1 MTKGGTTVKRFTRT
15 ALLAC
20 AAWLVGTMA
29 ASAADLSIW
38 GLQTF
43 NTAADEYIGTMVK
56 DFGKTAGIDAE
67 YVVVPANVLNQR
79 LAAAFEA
86 HTPPDAFMQGSGAI
100 QFYISRGLTVP
111 IDDVLAEMRKV
122 PGGIYENLVSAGAWQ
137 GTIQAVPLE
146 VDTTPMFVRKDL
158 LDEIGKPVPTT
169 WDELRADALLIQKK
183 HPQISGFGMTVS
195 NSNDAEAAIR
205 IVMWCFGAKVMAAD
219 GKTVVFDSPETRAAY
234 QFVADMFLKDRT
246 IPRSAL
252 TWDDAGNNVAY
263 QTGRAAFVINP
274 PSIYQWLQQNDKKL
288 LASTLMVS
296 VPKGPGPNGMVGNA
310 GGDWTWSVSKDSK
323 HQDQAKAWLKYF
335 YDPVHYKAVVEKVG
349 GRWVPVYPAMMK
361 TIALFAN
368 DPAYAQFDT
377 LARTSIIDGYAGP
390 PNALSGKVW
399 DATILTKALQKV
411 LVDGVSVA
419 DAVQWGQQQI
429 EALAKQ

>member
-1 MTKGGTTVKRFTRT
+1 VKHLGRT

-20 AAWLVGTMA
+20 AAWLAGTVA
-29 ASAADLSIW
+29 ASAADVTVW

-43 NTAADEYIGTMVK
+43 NTAADEYIGTMVT
-56 DFGKTAGIDAE
+56 DFGKTAGISAE

-111 IDDVLAEMRKV
+111 IDDVLADMRKV

-146 VDTTPMFVRKDL
+146 VDVAPLFVRKDL
-158 LDEIGKPVPTT
+158 LDEVGKPVPAT
-169 WDELRADALLIQKK
+169 WDELREDAKLIQAK

-195 NSNDAEAAIR
+195 NSNDAESAIR
-205 IVMWCFGAKVMAAD
+205 IVMWCYGGKVMAED

-263 QTGRAAFVINP
+263 QTGRTPFVINP
-274 PSIYQWLQQNDKKL
+274 PSIYQWLQDNDKKM
-288 LASTLMVS
+288 LASTLMIS
-296 VPKGPGPNGMVGNA
+296 VPKGPGPKGMVGNA
-310 GGDWTWSVSKDSK
+310 GGDWTWSISKDSK
-323 HQDQAKAWLKYF
+323 HQDQAKAWLRYF
-335 YDPVHYKAVVEKVG
+335 YDPTHYRAVVEKVG
-349 GRWVPVYPAMMK
+349 GRWLPVYPEMMK
-361 TIALFAN
+361 QIPLFAN
-368 DPAYAQFDT
+368 NPAYTQFDAI
-377 LARTSIIDGYAGP
+377 ARTAVIDGYSGP

-411 LVDGVSVA
+411 LVDGVSVP
-419 DAVQWGQQQI
+419 DAVSWGQKQI
-429 EALAKQ
+429 EDLAKAN

>member
-1 MTKGGTTVKRFTRT
+1 
-15 ALLAC
+15 
-20 AAWLVGTMA
+20 
-29 ASAADLSIW
+29 
-38 GLQTF
+38 
-43 NTAADEYIGTMVK
+43 
-56 DFGKTAGIDAE
+56 
-67 YVVVPANVLNQR
+67 
-79 LAAAFEA
+79 
-86 HTPPDAFMQGSGAI
+86 
-100 QFYISRGLTVP
+100 
-111 IDDVLAEMRKV
+111 
-122 PGGIYENLVSAGAWQ
+122 
-137 GTIQAVPLE
+137 
-146 VDTTPMFVRKDL
+146 MFVRKDL

-169 WDELRADALLIQKK
+169 WDELREDASLVQKK

-195 NSNDAEAAIR
+195 NSNDAESAIR
-205 IVMWCFGAKVMAAD
+205 IVMWCYGGKIMAED
-219 GKTVVFDSPETRAAY
+219 GKTVTFDSPETRAAY

-263 QTGRAAFVINP
+263 QTGRALFVINP
-274 PSIYQWLQQNDKKL
+274 PSIYQWLQQNDQKM

-296 VPKGPGPNGMVGNA
+296 VPKGPGPKGMVGNA
-310 GGDWTWSVSKDSK
+310 GGDWTWSVSKESR
-323 HQDQAKAWLKYF
+323 HVDQAKAWLRYF
-335 YDPVHYKAVVEKVG
+335 YEPTHYKAVVEKVG

-411 LVDGVSVA
+411 LVDNVSVA
-419 DAVQWGQQQI
+419 DAVTWGQKQI
-429 EALAKQ
+429 EELAKQ